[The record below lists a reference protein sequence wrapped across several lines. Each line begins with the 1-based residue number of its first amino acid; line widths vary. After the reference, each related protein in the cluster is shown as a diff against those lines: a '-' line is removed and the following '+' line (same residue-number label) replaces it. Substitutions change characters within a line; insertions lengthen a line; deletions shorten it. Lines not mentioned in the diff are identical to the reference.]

1 MMRRMRV
8 ASLITDLGFGGSE
21 NRLLSFA
28 RTIDRTR
35 FDHLVITLYRNEERF
50 AREVGSLR
58 QAFTDAGVELVSLG
72 ARPRRRIRP
81 TFRPADLVQAGVTLN
96 QLLYRLCRTIRERQI
111 DLIDAQHATAT
122 LFGVLAGNLT
132 RHPTTIT
139 QYFPGYFER
148 PGMRLLG
155 QAVYAGADAFICDSQ
170 AHSDLINLGLRR
182 PHPRSLVIPNGIPV
196 PIATHTNAEMRQRLE
211 IPLDRSVTVIGQ
223 VGRLVEYKG
232 QRVLLKAAR
241 EVLSQAPETYVVLAG
256 YPNEDPTFTETLKQD
271 ARDLGIEDR
280 VRIVSW
286 PGSIGDVWELIDIH
300 VHASLQD
307 SLPIA
312 ITEGMSLRKPAV
324 VTNVGGVEEMVTNEQ
339 TGLVVPMNDPGAI
352 ARGVLRLLREPETAR
367 RLGANAQ
374 QRYHQRYRPEVMARA
389 LEDLFVELLE
399 SRGAALRRAAPSPH
413 AVGAQP

>member
-1 MMRRMRV
+1 MRRMRV

-28 RTIDRTR
+28 RTIDRGR
-35 FDHLVITLYRNEERF
+35 FDHLVITLYRSEEGF

-58 QAFTDAGVELVSLG
+58 QAFQDSGIELVSLG

-81 TFRPADLVQAGVTLN
+81 TFRPAHLMRAGSTLS

-132 RHPTTIT
+132 RRPTTIT

-155 QAVYAGADAFICDSQ
+155 QAIYAGADAFICDSK
-170 AHSDLINLGLRR
+170 AHSDLINRGLRR

-196 PIATHTNAEMRQRLE
+196 PVATHTNAEMRRELD
-211 IPLDRSVTVIGQ
+211 IPPDRSVKVIGQ

-241 EVLSQAPETYVVLAG
+241 EVLSQSPETYIVLAG

-271 ARDLGIEDR
+271 ARDLAIEDR

-324 VTNVGGVEEMVTNEQ
+324 VTNVGGVEEMVMHEQ

-352 ARGVLRLLREPETAR
+352 ARGILRLFREPETAR

-399 SRGAALRRAAPSPH
+399 SRGAARRTTRNPQVAE
-413 AVGAQP
+413 AQP